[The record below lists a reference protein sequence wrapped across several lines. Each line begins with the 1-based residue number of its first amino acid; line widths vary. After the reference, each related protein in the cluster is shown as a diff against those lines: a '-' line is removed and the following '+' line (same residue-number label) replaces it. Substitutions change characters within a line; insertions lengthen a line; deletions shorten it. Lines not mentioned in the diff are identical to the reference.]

1 MQSYGSIKD
10 SMSTEQPSQFN
21 LLYNLLFMAVIGLVL
36 YLIPQP
42 SPHENM
48 IVFELSRNPEKV
60 EARKAAYA
68 ESNEETHTE
77 ETAEPDA
84 HSGQVPSVQQPV
96 EEEKRE
102 YAEELIEEGKSLRKI
117 VSDGFG
123 TSSFSSVEANDR
135 LTDVE
140 YFREYSRIYKEQKL
154 KGVQPESRTDVVIR
168 YYEKEKDGDKIF
180 RLRALGFYVHERPTS
195 EKFDQYASNAIYYG
209 DKVALEDIK
218 MVAYTLMR
226 QGVDIKTIEPSQFF
240 SDWKA
245 HSIEIGADDTMQD
258 APSLTLGDIRLLRF

>member
-1 MQSYGSIKD
+1 MQAYGSPKN
-10 SMSTEQPSQFN
+10 SMSTEQPGPIN
-21 LLYNLLFMAVIGLVL
+21 LLYNLLFTAAICLVL

-42 SPHENM
+42 ADHENM
-48 IVFELSRNPEKV
+48 IVFELSRNPKKV
-60 EARKAAYA
+60 EARKTAYA
-68 ESNEETHTE
+68 DKDEASHKAESSESEINEAANDELQPEPE
-77 ETAEPDA
+77 EIE
-84 HSGQVPSVQQPV
+84 
-96 EEEKRE
+96 RE
-102 YAEELIEEGKSLRKI
+102 HAEELIEEGKSSRKI

-123 TSSFSSVEANDR
+123 TSSFSAVEANDA

-140 YFREYSRIYKEQKL
+140 YFREFSRIYKEQKL

-168 YYEKEKDGDKIF
+168 YYQKEKDGDKIF
-180 RLRALGFYVHERPTS
+180 RLRALGFYIHERPTS

-209 DKVALEDIK
+209 DKVSLEDIK

-258 APSLTLGDIRLLRF
+258 APSLTLGDIRSLRF